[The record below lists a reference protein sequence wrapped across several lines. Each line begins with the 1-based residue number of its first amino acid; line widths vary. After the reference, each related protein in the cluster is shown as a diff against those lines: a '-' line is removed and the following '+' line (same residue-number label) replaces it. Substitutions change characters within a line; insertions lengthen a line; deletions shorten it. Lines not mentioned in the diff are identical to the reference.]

1 LSVALNMEESP
12 AERLILVVQDNPEH
26 TDLIKGALNENSG
39 RRKIVAISDGL
50 QALDFLHRRGNYA
63 DARRPDLILMDLNLP
78 EKDGRELL
86 AEIKADQ
93 QLRRIPIV
101 VLTISA
107 NEEDIFRSYELQGNC
122 YVVKSCD
129 LEQLFQ
135 LVKRIEEFWLGIVTL
150 PVE

>member
-1 LSVALNMEESP
+1 MSVALNMEESP

-26 TDLIKGALNENSG
+26 TDLIKAALNENSG

-63 DARRPDLILMDLNLP
+63 DARRPDLILLDLNLP

-107 NEEDIFRSYELQGNC
+107 NEEDIFRSYALQGNC

>member
-1 LSVALNMEESP
+1 MEESP

-39 RRKIVAISDGL
+39 RRKIVASSDGL

-107 NEEDIFRSYELQGNC
+107 NEEDIFRSYALQGNC

>member
-1 LSVALNMEESP
+1 MSVALNMEESP

-26 TDLIKGALNENSG
+26 TDLIKAALNENSG

-107 NEEDIFRSYELQGNC
+107 NEEDIFRSYALQGNC